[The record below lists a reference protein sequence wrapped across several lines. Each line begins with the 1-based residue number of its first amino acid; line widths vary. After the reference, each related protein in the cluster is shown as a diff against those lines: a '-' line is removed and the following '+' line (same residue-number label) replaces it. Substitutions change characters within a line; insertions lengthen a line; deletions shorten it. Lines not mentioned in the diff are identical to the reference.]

1 MKVCFFIFWFSSST
15 SIRRTRRPWSKS
27 TYIYLYFLFVYKL
40 SYQQSSADLE
50 MQLMQFD
57 HRDGVL
63 SNYRNAFIGIIKL
76 SSEHHILLS
85 SWLGLPL
92 AMMGVL
98 LDKITEIRFKS

>member
-27 TYIYLYFLFVYKL
+27 TYIYLYFFFVYKL

-50 MQLMQFD
+50 MQFMQFD

-63 SNYRNAFIGIIKL
+63 SNYRNAFIRIIKL
-76 SSEHHILLS
+76 SSEHHIAVFVARS
-85 SWLGLPL
+85 ALGND
-92 AMMGVL
+92 GG
-98 LDKITEIRFKS
+98 TFG